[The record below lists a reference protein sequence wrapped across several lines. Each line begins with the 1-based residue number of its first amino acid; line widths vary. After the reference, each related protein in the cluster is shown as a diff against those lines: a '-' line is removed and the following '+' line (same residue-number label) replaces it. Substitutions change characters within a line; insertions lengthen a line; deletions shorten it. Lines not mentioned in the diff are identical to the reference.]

1 LMGCGLR
8 EVSEVSIVRTL
19 TVARKEL
26 FHIVRDRRTLAVMFL
41 IPVVQLF
48 LLGYAATTDIEHLL
62 TAVVDADR
70 TLQSRELVEAYK
82 ASNYFDIKFYVDSEE
97 ELARLVDRG
106 TIRAGLIIPA
116 GYGADVI
123 AGETASVAFVVDG
136 SDPTIANLVLSS
148 AQSVGQA
155 QSARIVEQRL
165 GISPEDMMAVEV
177 RSRVW
182 YNPEMKSANFMIP
195 GMMAVI
201 LYFLTTLLTALSIVR
216 ERETGT
222 VEQLMVSPIRPIELV
237 IGKVLPY
244 VAVAFFNVLEVLALG
259 VFWFGVPINGSV
271 ALLLAISAVFLM
283 TCLGVGIFVSS
294 VSNTQQEAMLL
305 VFFTLLPSIFL
316 AGYIFPLEAMPSF
329 LQTISYFIPLRY
341 MVIIMRGI
349 IVKGVGLEVLA
360 GQVGALLIFGVVI
373 MAFAARRFRKRL
385 E

>member
-1 LMGCGLR
+1 MGCGLR
-8 EVSEVSIVRTL
+8 EEIEVSILRTF

-41 IPVVQLF
+41 IPIVQLF

-70 TLQSRELVEAYK
+70 TVQSRELVEAYK
-82 ASNYFDIKFYVDSEE
+82 ASNYFDVEFYVDSEE
-97 ELARLVDRG
+97 DLAHLVDQG
-106 TIRAGLIIPA
+106 AIRAGLIIPA
-116 GYGADVI
+116 GYGAAVI
-123 AGETASVAFVVDG
+123 AGETGSVAFVVDG
-136 SDPTIANLVLSS
+136 SDPTIANAVLSS

-155 QSARIVEQRL
+155 QSTRIVEQRL

-201 LYFLTTLLTALSIVR
+201 LYFLTSLLTALSIVR

-222 VEQLMVSPIRPIELV
+222 VEQLMVTPIRPVELV

-244 VAVAFFNVLEVLALG
+244 VSVAFFNVLEVLAIG
-259 VFWFGVPINGSV
+259 VFWFGVPIHGSV
-271 ALLLAISAVFLM
+271 ALLLILSAVFLM

-349 IVKGVGLEVLA
+349 IVKGVGLDVLA